1 MKNSPL
7 VSVIIPCYNQ
17 GKYLTDAIESVLS
30 QSHTNWECIIINDGS
45 TDNTRDIALRYANAH
60 SKIKYIEQPNR
71 GVSSARNLG
80 LEEAKGN
87 YIQFLDADD
96 FITPEKLELQCKS
109 LSNISGIRL
118 SYCDYYY
125 CDENDIQK
133 EILKGLFP
141 SHKFIMSNPLMDMA
155 VRWEDDLSI
164 PPHCFLFDAR
174 FFHEHHVRFD
184 EELFNHEDWDCLMK
198 ILALNPVITFIDKK
212 LSIYRVHRESL
223 SKNREK
229 MRKGFVMAV
238 KKQQK
243 LFHDNKEIS
252 KLLKQQLRKV
262 RRRYHEKSP
271 LEKAWHTFSNSLHKV
286 YSKSVPWPI
295 QKICYR
301 IVKGKFPV

>member
-1 MKNSPL
+1 MKVSPL

-17 GKYLTDAIESVLS
+17 GRYLSDAIESVLS

-45 TDNTRDIALRYANAH
+45 TDNTKNITLKYANAH

-71 GVSSARNLG
+71 GLSSARNRG
-80 LEEAKGN
+80 IDEAKGT

-96 FITPEKLELQCKS
+96 LIRPEKLELQCKS
-109 LSNISGIRL
+109 LSGISNLKL
-118 SYCDYYY
+118 SYCDFYY
-125 CDENDIQK
+125 CDEKDTKQ
-133 EILKGLFP
+133 EVLKGSLP
-141 SHKFIMSNPLMDMA
+141 SRKFIMPNPLMDMA

-174 FFHEHHVRFD
+174 FFHEHHIRFD
-184 EELFNHEDWDCLMK
+184 EELFTHEDWDCWMQV
-198 ILALNPVITFIDKK
+198 LALNPIIMFVDKR
-212 LSIYRVHRESL
+212 LSIYRVHVESM
-223 SKNREK
+223 SKKREK

-243 LFHDNKEIS
+243 LFHDNKGIS
-252 KLLKQQLRKV
+252 RLLKQQLKKV
-262 RRRYHEKSP
+262 KRRYPKKSP
-271 LEKAWHTFSNSLHKV
+271 LEKAWHILSNSLHKV

-301 IVKGKFPV
+301 IVKGKYPV